1 MRLEKSMQST
11 FDSSRI
17 FNDQD
22 GWYVVMRAS
31 DDKKLIGPK
40 HKIIGSQHLMGP
52 FMDKHQ
58 VENWLEGFLAIHFE
72 NRNPD
77 ISTINLQH

>member
-1 MRLEKSMQST
+1 MQSS

-22 GWYVVMRAS
+22 GWYVVMRES
-31 DDKKLIGPK
+31 DDKNLIGSK
-40 HKIIGSQHLMGP
+40 HKIIGNQHLMGP
-52 FMDKHQ
+52 FTDKHQ
-58 VENWLEGFLAIHFE
+58 VENWLEGFLAIHFV

-77 ISTINLQH
+77 ISTINIQH